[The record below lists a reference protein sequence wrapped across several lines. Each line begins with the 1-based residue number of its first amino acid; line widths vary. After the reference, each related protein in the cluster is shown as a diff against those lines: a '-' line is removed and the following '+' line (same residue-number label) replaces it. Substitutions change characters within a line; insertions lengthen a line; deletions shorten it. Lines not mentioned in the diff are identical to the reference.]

1 MNPPLLLDTHIVLWL
16 DSGDHRL
23 RPSTRNLIEETW
35 RLGGNLQISA
45 VSGWEIACLFDRGH
59 IELDLAPEQWL
70 SRFAARPGIAML
82 PLECQ
87 IAARAYSFPGFNGRD
102 PADRLLIATAVA
114 TGSALVTYDRQITQ
128 FARRYGKT
136 QGFQVLT

>member
-1 MNPPLLLDTHIVLWL
+1 
-16 DSGDHRL
+16 
-23 RPSTRNLIEETW
+23 
-35 RLGGNLQISA
+35 
-45 VSGWEIACLFDRGH
+45 
-59 IELDLAPEQWL
+59 
-70 SRFAARPGIAML
+70 ML